1 MFTNVVSFLYNLS
14 TRLSNVAYQ
23 ITYRPI
29 EVIKRSMT
37 ETQMHCTHTNTHIDT
52 VYKQENKTA

>member
-23 ITYRPI
+23 ITYRPRPI

-37 ETQMHCTHTNTHIDT
+37 ETQMHTHKHTH
-52 VYKQENKTA
+52 

>member
-29 EVIKRSMT
+29 EVIKRSMA
-37 ETQMHCTHTNTHIDT
+37 ETQMHTHKHTHWYRI
-52 VYKQENKTA
+52 